1 MEFEC
6 PHTHLVSTVYISS
19 IMAVQ
24 FSEFNVFVQ
33 HETLGLRKFE
43 SLLREDRY
51 ISVPEAFR
59 LTFGVLASPT
69 LQAATEPDAPQLLL
83 LPHKLIRS
91 IGLDTIV
98 QLHHTH
104 SNHKKSIE

>member
-1 MEFEC
+1 
-6 PHTHLVSTVYISS
+6 
-19 IMAVQ
+19 MAVQ

-43 SLLREDRY
+43 SLLKEDRY

-69 LQAATEPDAPQLLL
+69 LQAASEPGAPPVVTPPTQIDPLNWL
-83 LPHKLIRS
+83 
-91 IGLDTIV
+91 G
-98 QLHHTH
+98 
-104 SNHKKSIE
+104 